1 MVLIKRLDHMIV
13 CVRDRREWV
22 PVIEEVLALKPA
34 RSREGDEWGF
44 SNAEFDIGD
53 GFLGVVEP
61 AGESSQLNAFLAR
74 YPEGFYAISIDVGDL
89 RSAAA
94 FFEARAVRVRQ
105 AMRDGKPSLL
115 WVPPAVT
122 GGVLYQVTA
131 GSGVRQGTNPLY
143 RGISQVVIAV
153 QDLAAASADYARIF
167 GFETHTLVT
176 DERLGYRG
184 AVLAAPGSTLNDSL
198 VLAEPTDDARPL
210 GRHLASRGPGIFQF
224 TIDTTDLAREQARLE
239 SQSVSVEVSAPSA
252 SPQRLWIDPQ
262 ALRGLRVELRHSAP

>member
-1 MVLIKRLDHMIV
+1 MVLIQRLDHMIV

-22 PVIEEVLALKPA
+22 PVMEEVLALKPI

-61 AGESSQLNAFLAR
+61 AGESSQLHAFLDR

-89 RSAAA
+89 RTAAA

-122 GGVLYQVTA
+122 HGVLYQVTA
-131 GSGVRQGTNPLY
+131 GGGVRQGTNPLY

-153 QDLAAASADYARIF
+153 RDLAAASADYARIF
-167 GFETHTLVT
+167 GFDSHTPVT
-176 DERLGYRG
+176 DARLGYRG
-184 AVLAAPGSTLNDSL
+184 AVLAIPGSTLNDSL
-198 VLAEPTDDARPL
+198 VLAEPVDADRPF
-210 GRHLASRGPGIFQF
+210 GRHIASRGPGIFQF
-224 TIDTTDLAREQARLE
+224 TIDVSDLAQERARLE
-239 SQSVSVEVSAPSA
+239 SQSVPVEVSEPAV
-252 SPQRLWIDPQ
+252 SPQRLWLDPQ
-262 ALRGLRVELRHSAP
+262 ALRGLRVELRQSEP